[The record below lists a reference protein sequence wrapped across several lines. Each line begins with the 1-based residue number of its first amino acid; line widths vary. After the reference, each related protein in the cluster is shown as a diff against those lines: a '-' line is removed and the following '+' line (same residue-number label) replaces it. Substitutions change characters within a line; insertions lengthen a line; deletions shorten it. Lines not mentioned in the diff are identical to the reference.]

1 MLRGKPGAEG
11 EAGGVLLTIT
21 PPPDEHRLNAKESE
35 IKQKGIEPKVRA
47 WMWHGAPRFLVW
59 NSITFSGAWLRF
71 SEYSQVFPSIP
82 QPSHLT
88 RYWQCLKVR
97 SSPVFCLFLARP
109 RPRQVYKYPIIQ
121 RLDWTPLDWSWLK
134 PVFYRSFSIFGTVKL
149 LKIYLSFKL
158 ST

>member
-1 MLRGKPGAEG
+1 LSQKQNYIDSGINGRRVGSSGGSGAMGAMLRGKPGAEG

-82 QPSHLT
+82 
-88 RYWQCLKVR
+88 
-97 SSPVFCLFLARP
+97 
-109 RPRQVYKYPIIQ
+109 
-121 RLDWTPLDWSWLK
+121 
-134 PVFYRSFSIFGTVKL
+134 
-149 LKIYLSFKL
+149 
-158 ST
+158 